1 MPKITKSLWR
11 DDLTEE
17 QIREA
22 KKKLQKWL
30 DKYRVESEIEK

>member
-1 MPKITKSLWR
+1 MPKTTESLWR

-30 DKYRVESEIEK
+30 DKYSAESEE